1 MIKNQKQVGIKN
13 ARLEELIKEKQIF
26 DEQHKDKTSA
36 KYRLGIKSIN
46 SLIEEIQNDIQVYEG
61 LVKGNFNILQ
71 AKSINEL
78 PNVLIAARLAQK
90 ISQKELGE
98 LIGVK
103 EQQIQRY
110 EATDYE
116 TASFARII
124 EISIALNLNLKFE
137 KNIVMNLQMK
147 NSA

>member
-1 MIKNQKQVGIKN
+1 M
-13 ARLEELIKEKQIF
+13 
-26 DEQHKDKTSA
+26 
-36 KYRLGIKSIN
+36 
-46 SLIEEIQNDIQVYEG
+46 
-61 LVKGNFNILQ
+61 
-71 AKSINEL
+71 
-78 PNVLIAARLAQK
+78 
-90 ISQKELGE
+90 GE

-116 TASFARII
+116 TASFERII